1 MAKSRWRFQK
11 ETRATKITGSK
22 RYEKQKYNCLKNQT
36 VIELAGIA
44 TFRIPYSIFRHGS
57 FHQGTKATL
66 PGAWRPFPVSAF
78 GAIGSIA

>member
-44 TFRIPYSIFRHGS
+44 I
-57 FHQGTKATL
+57 KD
-66 PGAWRPFPVSAF
+66 
-78 GAIGSIA
+78 IA

>member
-22 RYEKQKYNCLKNQT
+22 RYEKQKCNYLKNQT

-44 TFRIPYSIFRHGS
+44 NVPLKPQKRRALREKHRKSSHPRIFHGI
-57 FHQGTKATL
+57 TD
-66 PGAWRPFPVSAF
+66 
-78 GAIGSIA
+78 I